1 MYFTDKEYMLLLSAL
16 DREKKVCEKVENE
29 CCDYFNLSDTIDDIE
44 EKIRNI
50 QHAKVGV
57 IEWT

>member
-50 QHAKVGV
+50 QHAKVGG
-57 IEWT
+57 